1 MIKVDNLFWG
11 DFSSFNSNPFLY
23 LHYLWFLCI
32 CLYHLFILQSSIS
45 PKLIIFSAFFFCK
58 GAYCM
63 LPLPGM
69 YPLPSI
75 TSQQSS
81 VEKRIKPPSPTQ
93 VYPDEPPED
102 GEVKYA

>member
-1 MIKVDNLFWG
+1 
-11 DFSSFNSNPFLY
+11 
-23 LHYLWFLCI
+23 
-32 CLYHLFILQSSIS
+32 
-45 PKLIIFSAFFFCK
+45 
-58 GAYCM
+58 M

-75 TSQQSS
+75 ISQQSS

-102 GEVKYA
+102 GGVKYA

>member
-1 MIKVDNLFWG
+1 MVLV
-11 DFSSFNSNPFLY
+11 Y
-23 LHYLWFLCI
+23 
-32 CLYHLFILQSSIS
+32 LFILLVHPTIS
-45 PKLIIFSAFFFCK
+45 PKLIIFSPSFLFCQ

-75 TSQQSS
+75 ISQQSS

-102 GEVKYA
+102 GGVKYA